1 MVPCCAMSASTQV
14 PTAKHDS
21 ITSLTTKQLSL
32 CMLRLDLFLV
42 FNHVQSRRVH
52 GTGKLYLSTI
62 KPSNIEH
69 FMCIT
74 VNIPFVP
81 WIRHGNQSWIL
92 CEIKRSILWGPRFCQ
107 FRQLEE
113 VPKCSLCG
121 GPRVF
126 ECQVHWC
133 WWRERFGQFGME
145 NILEFDYVVSGSI
158 MSCIVLPCKG
168 SKLIYIFEESG

>member
-1 MVPCCAMSASTQV
+1 M
-14 PTAKHDS
+14 D
-21 ITSLTTKQLSL
+21 
-32 CMLRLDLFLV
+32 
-42 FNHVQSRRVH
+42 
-52 GTGKLYLSTI
+52 
-62 KPSNIEH
+62 PSWE
-69 FMCIT
+69 
-74 VNIPFVP
+74 
-81 WIRHGNQSWIL
+81 
-92 CEIKRSILWGPRFCQ
+92 SILDSLRNKKIDPWGPRFCQ

-145 NILEFDYVVSGSI
+145 NILGFDYVVSGSI

-168 SKLIYIFEESG
+168 FQADLHFRREWLMAPQNRMRITLQAHFWCVLQGKRTCEETGYQCLHGQFWHPQIPPALGCHNTSNDENLEWSSDVDVKSL